1 MPLLRYVPSS
11 HSVSVSQLAVSRAAQ
26 RSTAYGPNPFDYEDC
41 IQLAGLAPSD
51 KLAGE
56 LCNTPPL
63 KARCLERGLVRLK
76 NSIVACKRC
85 AVGISGFEL
94 NRVGITQAHN
104 NRPPVVKRHVQADN
118 CRFLAAVL
126 SGATGK

>member
-1 MPLLRYVPSS
+1 MCTHLILFQ
-11 HSVSVSQLAVSRAAQ
+11 SVNLQLSRAAQ
-26 RSTAYGPNPFDYEDC
+26 RSTAYGPNPFDYENC

-56 LCNTPPL
+56 LRDTPPL

-76 NSIVACKRC
+76 SSIVACKRC

-94 NRVGITQAHN
+94 NRVGITRAHN
-104 NRPPVVKRHVQADN
+104 NRSPVIERHVQADN
-118 CRFLAAVL
+118 CPFLAAVL
-126 SGATGK
+126 NGGTGK